1 MEEYRDFLDRIAVFE
16 VAELDL
22 GKSYFRG
29 KASLADKIDSEG
41 RLKPFFGDTV
51 VFDLDLELK
60 NRLKIMTD
68 GLYSAA
74 GDCLAERLPASTM
87 HMTLHD
93 FSNGANLDLL
103 RGKMAENEEKIR
115 ELSLPQTTIKMRS
128 SFVFNMVNTSL
139 VLGLVPAD
147 EGEHKKLMAL
157 YEIFDGILAA
167 KYPLTPHITLA
178 YFTPNGFG
186 EEEKTRLETAVNEI
200 NKASQFEIILDTK
213 RLFYQHFFS
222 MNDYRNIIKLA

>member
-1 MEEYRDFLDRIAVFE
+1 MERYGDFLGRVSAFE

-29 KASLADKIDSEG
+29 RASLADKIDKEN
-41 RLKPFFGDTV
+41 RLKAFFGDTV
-51 VFDLDLELK
+51 VFDLDEAVK
-60 NRLKIMTD
+60 NRISALAD
-68 GLYSAA
+68 RLYSNA
-74 GDCLAERLPASTM
+74 GDCLAERLSGATL

-93 FSNGANLDLL
+93 LSNGTNLSEIQ
-103 RGKMAENEEKIR
+103 GKMTENEEKIR

-186 EEEKTRLETAVNEI
+186 EEEKTRLQTAVNEI